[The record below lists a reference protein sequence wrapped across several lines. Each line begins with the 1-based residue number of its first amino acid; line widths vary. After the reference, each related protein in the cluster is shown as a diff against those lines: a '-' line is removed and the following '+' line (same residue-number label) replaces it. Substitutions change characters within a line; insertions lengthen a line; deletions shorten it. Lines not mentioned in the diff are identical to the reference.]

1 MKRLLSLLILAICLM
16 ATLPLSA
23 EAAEP
28 WDGVN
33 ATQPIRGNGY
43 DYQVGTGAELAWI
56 AQNMDKSYVWGAT
69 IKLTDDIDLGEHPWT
84 PILGFRGTFDGGG
97 RHITGLNVEDSINA
111 GLFGIITSPAV
122 IQNVT
127 VSGTATGRGYVGGV
141 VADNQGG
148 LISNVTSHVAVQG
161 ESSGTIGGVVGFN
174 EGGMVIHCTAT
185 GTVRGGGISGG
196 VVGHNWR
203 YSDNRLGT
211 FGVVAGCV
219 YSGEGVVGAD
229 GTVENITSY
238 ISHITVGGVVGRNI
252 GTVVAC
258 YNTGSV
264 TAPEYVTGGITLY
277 GTAGGIIG
285 LNIIE
290 ETAAGTDAT
299 LWGGYNTGA
308 VSGDP
313 SRTGGIIG
321 ENISGTVTD
330 AFYLDGVAERGVGS
344 GTAAGSSFTTAAV
357 TSSGESLLLA
367 LNEGIEAYRQDRGE
381 NALDIDNY
389 IVGDPYP
396 KIPPLPPLTSWVE
409 DAVVV
414 EPPLINDA
422 YEIDTAEELAWFN
435 KNYRNNSVPDL
446 HNANIR
452 LTGNIDLS
460 EHKWVTIF
468 GTFGYQGTFDGGGHT
483 ISGLYSIGG
492 GLFNT
497 INDGGIVKN
506 LNVLGSVQSG
516 GYVGGVANEVQTG
529 GRLDNVSFIGDV
541 TGTWSFRN
549 VGGIAGLNRGTITG
563 ARFFGEVNFV
573 KENGDDV
580 NVGGL
585 VGRNYGL
592 LINSANTG
600 GSVNLTE
607 NTDSSTVGGAVGYN
621 NGDIVNV
628 YNKSIVSSASTD
640 DFPGGVVGINATDG
654 QVNNVY
660 NIGTLNGAQTSGVVY
675 ANNGDVENAYWLS
688 SVANNGIGTGSGT
701 SSNVVSFTQDGTIS
715 ASVGGTTYNTLLS
728 ALNAGVAKYNTD
740 NPSGEQAIP
749 WSETIDF
756 PTLFAVKGDS
766 NGNGIVDV
774 ADLIAVA
781 SPVTYNKKAG
791 DVGYNAALDANGDNK
806 INFADLAYMRN
817 SKVFG
822 K

>member
-28 WDGVN
+28 WDGESVK
-33 ATQPIRGNGY
+33 QPEMDSQFTY
-43 DYQVGTGAELAWI
+43 YKVGTGAELAWI
-56 AQNMDKSYVWGAT
+56 AQNMDKSNVWGAT
-69 IKLTDDIDLGEHPWT
+69 IKLTGDIDLGEHPWT

-97 RHITGLNVEDSINA
+97 RHITGLNVESGSIV
-111 GLFGIITSPAV
+111 GLFGTVSSPAV

-127 VSGTATGRGYVGGV
+127 VSGTVTGWGYAGGV

-174 EGGMVIHCTAT
+174 EGGTVIHCTAT
-185 GTVRGGGISGG
+185 GTVRGGGLSGG

-203 YSDNRLGT
+203 YSDNRIGT

-229 GTVENITSY
+229 GTVENIPFD

-264 TAPEYVTGGITLY
+264 TAPEYKPLGDPTIR

-290 ETAAGTDAT
+290 ETDEGTDAT
-299 LWGGYNTGA
+299 LWASYNTGA

-313 SRTGGIIG
+313 SRTGGVIG
-321 ENISGTVTD
+321 ENISGTVTE

-381 NALDIDNY
+381 NALDIQNY
-389 IVGDPYP
+389 SSGNPYP
-396 KIPPLPPLTSWVE
+396 FFFRMPETLWVE

-414 EPPLINDA
+414 EPPRAPNGD
-422 YEIDTAEELAWFN
+422 YEIDTAEELAWFT
-435 KNYRNNSVPDL
+435 KNFDDTSLDL
-446 HNANIR
+446 HNADIK
-452 LTGNIDLS
+452 LTGDINLS
-460 EHKWVTIF
+460 AHRWTLSKNQ
-468 GTFGYQGTFDGGGHT
+468 YYSGTFDGDGHT
-483 ISGLYSIGG
+483 ITGLYSDKG
-492 GLFNT
+492 GLFHVV
-497 INDGGIVKN
+497 GAEGVVKN
-506 LNVLGSVQSG
+506 LRMHGSVSYG
-516 GYVGGVANEVQTG
+516 GATGGVANEVQTG
-529 GRLDNVSFIGDV
+529 GRLDNVSFNGEV
-541 TGTWSFRN
+541 TGTWSYVN
-549 VGGIAGLNRGTITG
+549 IGGIAGLNRGTITH

-628 YNKSIVSSASTD
+628 YNKSIVSSVSTD
-640 DFPGGVVGINATDG
+640 DFPCGVVGANTSTG
-654 QVNNVY
+654 RVNNVY
-660 NIGTLNGAQTSGVVY
+660 NIGTLNGAQTLGVVY
-675 ANNGDVENAYWLS
+675 SNYGDVVNAYWLS
-688 SVANNGIGTGSGT
+688 SVANNEIGEGPGT

-766 NGNGIVDV
+766 NGNGTVDV
-774 ADLIAVA
+774 ADLIAVV

-791 DVGYNAALDANGDNK
+791 DAGYNAALDSNGDNK